1 MQVGFLNELDLL
13 LLVIFLISG
22 LYGMTRGAVP
32 QIVSAISL
40 WLGIVIA
47 LWLYTPLSHRII
59 KGVFQGWSFQVSDT
73 LAFFILFGI
82 FFHTV
87 RLIIL
92 YLVFPPESDEAA
104 KKAEIRRK
112 KKREKEGLDESM
124 LQRYILGPLNL
135 IVGMFMGV
143 ILAVLWWS
151 IIIGMLQFILQ
162 PSLAPAGALA
172 NLAFSM
178 RRSYLVFNIL
188 NQVLIYLS
196 MSVDLFR
203 PAYATILRDIVQ
215 LIVGMS

>member
-1 MQVGFLNELDLL
+1 MQFGFLNELDLL

-22 LYGMTRGAVP
+22 LYGMSRGAVP
-32 QIVSAISL
+32 QIVSAMSL

-59 KGVFQGWSFQVSDT
+59 KGLFRSWSFEVSDT
-73 LAFFILFGI
+73 LAFFLLFGI

-92 YLVFPPESDEAA
+92 YLVFPPESEEAS
-104 KKAEIRRK
+104 KKAEMKRK
-112 KKREKEGLDESM
+112 KKREKEGLDEPM

-143 ILAVLWWS
+143 VLAILWWS

-162 PSLAPAGALA
+162 PSLTPAGALR
-172 NLAFSM
+172 NLANSM
-178 RRSYLVFNIL
+178 HNSYIVKELLNNVLLYLNLSVNI
-188 NQVLIYLS
+188 
-196 MSVDLFR
+196 FR
-203 PAYATILRDIVQ
+203 PSYATILQDMVK
-215 LIVGMS
+215 LIQIR

>member
-1 MQVGFLNELDLL
+1 MQFGFLNELDLL

-22 LYGMTRGAVP
+22 LYGMSRGAVP
-32 QIVSAISL
+32 QIVSAMSL

-59 KGVFQGWSFQVSDT
+59 KGLFQSWSFEVSDT
-73 LAFFILFGI
+73 LAFFLLFGI

-92 YLVFPPESDEAA
+92 YLVFPPESEEAS
-104 KKAEIRRK
+104 KKAEMKRK
-112 KKREKEGLDESM
+112 KKREKEGLDEPM

-143 ILAVLWWS
+143 VLAILWWS

-178 RRSYLVFNIL
+178 RRSYIVNTLL
-188 NQVLIYLS
+188 NNVLLYLNL
-196 MSVDLFR
+196 SVTIFR
-203 PAYATILRDIVQ
+203 PSYAIILESMVNFISVR
-215 LIVGMS
+215 